1 MKKIDLLFELIFIC
15 LFVQMKSKSIC
26 IVLLILCYGFWILT
40 QSYLEN
46 DIYYDNKIYDRVHE
60 NDFMLT
66 INTFLNN
73 HELVSTICIVLT
85 TLMLDVTI
93 ACCCVYQLLNV
104 NIQPFIIIF
113 AGVVLRQL
121 CQFMNKLPAPEG
133 VIWYD
138 PFVPSLI
145 INYAVKNDFFFSG
158 HTFAAITFGN
168 MMLESRNKYIV
179 VYAYV
184 FMFSEIFFVLVSRAH
199 YFMDV
204 YAAISTYYMLEYFC
218 HRVIRR
224 ISLKPS
230 DEIFIQNYL

>member
-1 MKKIDLLFELIFIC
+1 
-15 LFVQMKSKSIC
+15 MKSRLPC

-46 DIYYDNKIYDRVHE
+46 DIYYDNKIYDRIHE
-60 NDFMLT
+60 NNFMAN
-66 INTFLNN
+66 IHGFLND
-73 HELVSTICIVLT
+73 HELVSTVFIIIT
-85 TLMLDVTI
+85 TLMLDITI
-93 ACCCVYQLLNV
+93 ACCCIYQLLNV
-104 NIQPFIIIF
+104 NIKPFVIIF

-121 CQFMNKLPAPEG
+121 CQFMNKLPAPQN

-168 MMLESRNKYIV
+168 MMLESRNKYIIA
-179 VYAYV
+179 YAYV
-184 FMFSEIFFVLVSRAH
+184 FMFSEIFFVLVTRSH

-204 YAAISTYYMLEYFC
+204 YAAISTYYMIEYFYY
-218 HRVIRR
+218 R
-224 ISLKPS
+224 ILRKINLNPS
-230 DEIFIQNYL
+230 DEIFIENYL